1 MALIRYHGSSAPFR
15 APWILRHARKPTTLP
30 LCVVDALHGLTT
42 VPAIAPEIHAPR
54 PALAASVEAVLE
66 RLATWSADF
75 AEGSAPATVKAVR
88 SDWTQY
94 LAWCEATG
102 TTPLPASVEQLEA
115 FLSGAIDKGRKRAT
129 VDRYLYTVGL
139 VHVAAGLPSPSKD
152 PDWPVKWKKLIRRL
166 KTTGGHAR
174 KQAGELDMAGIESI
188 LATLGDSPRDPRDAA
203 LLSMA
208 SDTLCRESELVAIR
222 VEHLHHNRRRNTWS
236 LHVPFSKT
244 NQDGVAPDYRFVS
257 LDTIARVRAWQAAAN
272 ITEGPLFRATGGRPK
287 TSGGRTGEG
296 LLPQE
301 VARIFRR
308 RAKAAGLDNAGAIS
322 GHSTRIGSANDLAEH
337 GASGTQIQ
345 QAGGWKTDR
354 MVTYYTR
361 RSQAGVNAMAALRNS
376 RTQRAAQHRFSYP
389 SRIRTCRY
397 ALLVDAVR
405 RTF

>member
-1 MALIRYHGSSAPFR
+1 MTE
-15 APWILRHARKPTTLP
+15 PTTLP
-30 LCVVDALHGLTT
+30 LRVVDALQELTT

-66 RLATWSADF
+66 RLAIWSSDF
-75 AEGSAPATVKAVR
+75 AAGSAPATVKAVR

-94 LAWCEATG
+94 LVWCESAG
-102 TTPLPASVEQLEA
+102 MTPLPASVNQLET
-115 FLSGAIDKGRKRAT
+115 FLSAAIDKGRKRAT

-139 VHVAAGLPSPSKD
+139 VHIAAGLPSPSKD

-174 KQAGELDMAGIESI
+174 KQAGELDNAGIDTI
-188 LATLGDSPRDPRDAA
+188 LATLGDSPRDLRDAA
-203 LLSMA
+203 LLSIA

-244 NQDGVAPDYRFVS
+244 NQDGASPDYRFVS
-257 LDTIARVRAWQAAAN
+257 LETIERVRAWQGASN
-272 ITEGPLFRATGGRPK
+272 INEGPLFRPVGGRPK
-287 TSGGRTGEG
+287 TNGDVDDA

-308 RAKAAGLDNAGAIS
+308 RAKAAGLENAAVIS
-322 GHSTRIGSANDLAEH
+322 GHSARIGSANDLAEY
-337 GASGTQIQ
+337 GATGAQIQ
-345 QAGGWKTDR
+345 LAGGWKTDR

-361 RSQAGVNAMAALRNS
+361 RSSAGENAMAKLRSKNV
-376 RTQRAAQHRFSYP
+376 QRESGN
-389 SRIRTCRY
+389 
-397 ALLVDAVR
+397 D
-405 RTF
+405 

>member
-1 MALIRYHGSSAPFR
+1 MIE
-15 APWILRHARKPTTLP
+15 PTTLP
-30 LCVVDALHGLTT
+30 LRVVDALQDLTT
-42 VPAIAPEIHAPR
+42 VPPVAAEIHAPR

-66 RLATWSADF
+66 RLASWSADF
-75 AEGSAPATVKAVR
+75 AAGSAPATVKAVR

-94 LAWCEATG
+94 LAWCEASRA
-102 TTPLPASVEQLEA
+102 TPLPASVAQVES
-115 FLSGAIDKGRKRAT
+115 FLSATIDKGRKRAT

-174 KQAGELDMAGIESI
+174 KQAGELDMAGIETI
-188 LATLGDSPRDPRDAA
+188 LATLGDSPRDLRDAA

-244 NQDGVAPDYRFVS
+244 NQDGAAPDYRFVS
-257 LDTIARVRAWQAAAN
+257 AATIERVRAWQAAAN
-272 ITEGPLFRATGGRPK
+272 FTEGALFRPLGGRPK
-287 TSGGRTGEG
+287 AGAPQVDEA

-308 RAKAAGLDNAGAIS
+308 RAKAAGLENAGSIS

-337 GASGTQIQ
+337 GATGTQIQ

-361 RSQAGVNAMAALRNS
+361 RSQAGSSAMATLRARYS
-376 RTQRAAQHRFSYP
+376 APPTDHDP
-389 SRIRTCRY
+389 S
-397 ALLVDAVR
+397 V
-405 RTF
+405 

>member
-1 MALIRYHGSSAPFR
+1 MPDS
-15 APWILRHARKPTTLP
+15 TTLP
-30 LCVVDALHGLTT
+30 LRVVDALQELTS

-54 PALAASVEAVLE
+54 PAMAASVEAVLE
-66 RLATWSADF
+66 RLATWSTDF
-75 AEGSAPATVKAVR
+75 AAGSAPATVKAVR
-88 SDWTQY
+88 SDWSQY
-94 LAWCEATG
+94 VAWCEASNA
-102 TTPLPASVEQLEA
+102 TPLPASVAQLEM
-115 FLSGAIDKGRKRAT
+115 FLSAMIGKGRKRAT

-152 PDWPVKWKKLIRRL
+152 PDWPVKWKRLIRRL
-166 KTTGGHAR
+166 KTSGGHAR
-174 KQAGELDMAGIESI
+174 KQAGELDSAGIETI
-188 LATLGDSPRDPRDAA
+188 LATLGDSLRDLRDAA

-244 NQDGVAPDYRFVS
+244 NQDGAAPDYRFVS
-257 LDTIARVRAWQAAAN
+257 AETIARVRAWQAAAG
-272 ITEGPLFRATGGRPK
+272 ISEGPLFRSTAGRPK
-287 TSGGRTGEG
+287 VTAAPDEA

-308 RAKAAGLDNAGAIS
+308 RAKAAGLENAGTIS

-337 GASGTQIQ
+337 GATGTQIQ

-361 RSQAGVNAMAALRNS
+361 RSMAGANAMAELRS
-376 RTQRAAQHRFSYP
+376 AK
-389 SRIRTCRY
+389 
-397 ALLVDAVR
+397 R
-405 RTF
+405 RR

>member
-1 MALIRYHGSSAPFR
+1 MPESSP
-15 APWILRHARKPTTLP
+15 LP
-30 LCVVDALHGLTT
+30 LRVVDALQDLTA
-42 VPAIAPEIHAPR
+42 VPAIAPEIQAPR

-66 RLATWSADF
+66 RLSTWSADF

-102 TTPLPASVEQLEA
+102 ATPLPASVAQLET
-115 FLSGAIDKGRKRAT
+115 FLSAAIDKGRKRAT

-166 KTTGGHAR
+166 KTSGGHAR
-174 KQAGELDMAGIESI
+174 KQAGELDSAGIATI
-188 LATLGDSPRDPRDAA
+188 LASLGDSPRELRDAA

-208 SDTLCRESELVAIR
+208 SDTLCRESELAAIR
-222 VEHLHHNRRRNTWS
+222 VEDLHHNRRRNTWS

-244 NQDGVAPDYRFVS
+244 NQDGAAPDYRFVS
-257 LDTIARVRAWQAAAN
+257 LETMVRVRAWQAAAG
-272 ITEGPLFRATGGRPK
+272 ITEGALFRATGGRPK
-287 TSGGRTGEG
+287 TGGGLDAA

-308 RAKAAGLDNAGAIS
+308 RAKAAGLENAGTIS
-322 GHSTRIGSANDLAEH
+322 GHSTRIGSANDLSEH
-337 GASGTQIQ
+337 GATGVQIQ
-345 QAGGWKTDR
+345 LAGGWKTDR

-361 RSQAGVNAMAALRNS
+361 RSNAGVNAMASLR
-376 RTQRAAQHRFSYP
+376 QVHRGVSDP
-389 SRIRTCRY
+389 DG
-397 ALLVDAVR
+397 AP
-405 RTF
+405 

>member
-1 MALIRYHGSSAPFR
+1 MTES
-15 APWILRHARKPTTLP
+15 TTLP
-30 LCVVDALHGLTT
+30 LRVVDALQELTA
-42 VPAIAPEIHAPR
+42 VPAIAPNIHAPR
-54 PALAASVEAVLE
+54 PALAASVEAVLD
-66 RLATWSADF
+66 RLTSWSADF

-94 LAWCEATG
+94 LAWCEAIG
-102 TTPLPASVEQLEA
+102 ATPLPASVEQLET
-115 FLSGAIDKGRKRAT
+115 FLSAAIDKGRKRAT

-174 KQAGELDMAGIESI
+174 KQAGELDSAGIETI
-188 LATLGDSPRDPRDAA
+188 LATLGDSPRDLRDAA

-222 VEHLHHNRRRNTWS
+222 IEHLHHNRRRNTWS

-244 NQDGVAPDYRFVS
+244 NQDGATPDYRFVS
-257 LDTIARVRAWQAAAN
+257 LETMARVRAWQAAAN
-272 ITEGPLFRATGGRPK
+272 ICEGPLFRATGGRPRA
-287 TSGGRTGEG
+287 GGALDEA

-308 RAKAAGLDNAGAIS
+308 RAKAAGLEHARTIS

-337 GASGTQIQ
+337 GATGTQIQ
-345 QAGGWKTDR
+345 LAGGWKTER
-354 MVTYYTR
+354 MVNHYTR
-361 RSQAGVNAMAALRNS
+361 RSQAGANAMAKLRAS
-376 RTQRAAQHRFSYP
+376 K
-389 SRIRTCRY
+389 
-397 ALLVDAVR
+397 VAVQKI
-405 RTF
+405 

>member
-1 MALIRYHGSSAPFR
+1 MGYRRRPDASRITLMPE
-15 APWILRHARKPTTLP
+15 PTTLP
-30 LCVVDALHGLTT
+30 LRVVDALHELTA
-42 VPAIAPEIHAPR
+42 VPAIAPDIHAPR
-54 PALAASVEAVLE
+54 PAVAASVEAVLE
-66 RLATWSADF
+66 RLASWSADF

-102 TTPLPASVEQLEA
+102 ATPLPASVEQLET
-115 FLSGAIDKGRKRAT
+115 FLAAAIDKGRKRAT

-174 KQAGELDMAGIESI
+174 KQAGELDMAGIETI
-188 LATLGDSPRDPRDAA
+188 LASLGDSPRDLRDAA
-203 LLSMA
+203 LLSMG

-222 VEHLHHNRRRNTWS
+222 IEDLHHNRRRNTWS

-244 NQDGVAPDYRFVS
+244 NQDGAAPDYRFVS
-257 LDTIARVRAWQAAAN
+257 LETIARVRAWQAAAGIN
-272 ITEGPLFRATGGRPK
+272 EGALFRPVGGRPK
-287 TSGGRTGEG
+287 AGGDAEEA

-308 RAKAAGLDNAGAIS
+308 RAKAAGLENAGTIS
-322 GHSTRIGSANDLAEH
+322 GHSTRIGSANDLSEH
-337 GASGTQIQ
+337 GATGVQIQ

-361 RSQAGVNAMAALRNS
+361 RSQAGASAMASLRSS
-376 RTQRAAQHRFSYP
+376 RQPVP
-389 SRIRTCRY
+389 SEELEQSLT
-397 ALLVDAVR
+397 A
-405 RTF
+405 

>member
-1 MALIRYHGSSAPFR
+1 MAE
-15 APWILRHARKPTTLP
+15 PTTLP
-30 LCVVDALHGLTT
+30 LRVVDSLEGLTT

-54 PALAASVEAVLE
+54 PALAASVEAVLA
-66 RLATWSADF
+66 RLASWSADF

-88 SDWTQY
+88 SDWVQY

-102 TTPLPASVEQLEA
+102 ATPLPASVTQLET
-115 FLSGAIDKGRKRAT
+115 FLSAAIDKGRKRAT

-174 KQAGELDMAGIESI
+174 KQAGELDMAGIETI
-188 LATLGDSPRDPRDAA
+188 LASLGNSPRDLRDAA

-244 NQDGVAPDYRFVS
+244 NQDGAAPDYRFVS
-257 LDTIARVRAWQAAAN
+257 LETIVRVRAWQAAAG
-272 ITEGPLFRATGGRPK
+272 IDEGALFRPIGGRPK
-287 TSGGRTGEG
+287 ANGDSADA

-308 RAKAAGLDNAGAIS
+308 RAKAAGLENAGSIS
-322 GHSTRIGSANDLAEH
+322 GHSARIGSANDLAEH
-337 GASGTQIQ
+337 GATGTQIQ

-361 RSQAGVNAMAALRNS
+361 RSQAGANAMTGLRQARRPTNDKE
-376 RTQRAAQHRFSYP
+376 RTS
-389 SRIRTCRY
+389 
-397 ALLVDAVR
+397 
-405 RTF
+405 

>member
-1 MALIRYHGSSAPFR
+1 MTEL
-15 APWILRHARKPTTLP
+15 TTLP
-30 LCVVDALHGLTT
+30 LRVVDALQELTA
-42 VPAIAPEIHAPR
+42 VPAIAPDIQTPR
-54 PALAASVEAVLE
+54 PAMAASVEAVLE
-66 RLATWSADF
+66 RLATWSVDF

-102 TTPLPASVEQLEA
+102 ATPLPASVEQLEA
-115 FLSGAIDKGRKRAT
+115 FLSAAIDKGRKRAT

-166 KTTGGHAR
+166 KSTGGHAR
-174 KQAGELDMAGIESI
+174 KQAGELDMAGVETI
-188 LATLGDSPRDPRDAA
+188 LATLGDSPRDLRDAA

-244 NQDGVAPDYRFVS
+244 NQDGAAPDYRFVS
-257 LDTIARVRAWQAAAN
+257 LETIARLRAWQATAG
-272 ITEGPLFRATGGRPK
+272 IVEGALFRAIGGRPK
-287 TSGGRTGEG
+287 AGGGLDEA

-308 RAKAAGLDNAGAIS
+308 RAKVAGLDNAGSIS
-322 GHSTRIGSANDLAEH
+322 GHSTRIGSANDLAEQ
-337 GASGTQIQ
+337 GATGTQIQ

-361 RSQAGVNAMAALRNS
+361 RSGAGENAMARLRLS
-376 RTQRAAQHRFSYP
+376 RS
-389 SRIRTCRY
+389 
-397 ALLVDAVR
+397 
-405 RTF
+405 

>member
-1 MALIRYHGSSAPFR
+1 MPVVTES
-15 APWILRHARKPTTLP
+15 TTLP
-30 LCVVDALHGLTT
+30 LRVVDALHGLTA

-54 PALAASVEAVLE
+54 PAVAASVEAVLE

-94 LAWCEATG
+94 LAWCEASRA
-102 TTPLPASVEQLEA
+102 TPLPASVDQLET
-115 FLSGAIDKGRKRAT
+115 FLSAAIDKGRKRAT

-174 KQAGELDMAGIESI
+174 KQAGELDMAGIETI
-188 LATLGDSPRDPRDAA
+188 LASLGDSPRDRRDAA

-244 NQDGVAPDYRFVS
+244 NQDGAAPDYRFVS
-257 LDTIARVRAWQAAAN
+257 LATMARVRAWQAAAG
-272 ITEGPLFRATGGRPK
+272 IDEGALFRSTGGRPK
-287 TSGGRTGEG
+287 AGGSSEEA

-308 RAKAAGLDNAGAIS
+308 RAKAAGLENAGSIS
-322 GHSTRIGSANDLAEH
+322 GHSARIGSANDLAEN
-337 GASGTQIQ
+337 GATGTQIQ

-361 RSQAGVNAMAALRNS
+361 RSQAGASAMATLRS
-376 RTQRAAQHRFSYP
+376 LSK
-389 SRIRTCRY
+389 SKSGDSSI
-397 ALLVDAVR
+397 
-405 RTF
+405 

>member
-1 MALIRYHGSSAPFR
+1 MTE
-15 APWILRHARKPTTLP
+15 PTTLP
-30 LCVVDALHGLTT
+30 LRVVDALQELIA
-42 VPAIAPEIHAPR
+42 VPAIAPDIQAPR

-66 RLATWSADF
+66 RLATWSGDF
-75 AEGSAPATVKAVR
+75 AAGSAPATVKAVR

-94 LAWCEATG
+94 LAWCETTG

-115 FLSGAIDKGRKRAT
+115 FLSAAIAKGRKRAT

-166 KTTGGHAR
+166 KSSGGHGR
-174 KQAGELDMAGIESI
+174 KQAGELDMAGIDAI
-188 LATLGDSPRDPRDAA
+188 LVTLGDTPRDLRDAA
-203 LLSMA
+203 LLSIA

-222 VEHLHHNRRRNTWS
+222 VEHLHHNRRRNSWS

-244 NQDGVAPDYRFVS
+244 NQDGGTPDYRFVS
-257 LDTIARVRAWQAAAN
+257 LATIARVRAWQAAAG
-272 ITEGPLFRATGGRPK
+272 IVEGALFRPTGGRPK
-287 TSGGRTGEG
+287 AGGSSEA

-308 RAKAAGLDNAGAIS
+308 RAKAAGLEHAGSIS

-337 GASGTQIQ
+337 GATGTQIQ

-361 RSQAGVNAMAALRNS
+361 RSQAGANAMASLR
-376 RTQRAAQHRFSYP
+376 TKAG
-389 SRIRTCRY
+389 
-397 ALLVDAVR
+397 LV
-405 RTF
+405 TG

>member
-1 MALIRYHGSSAPFR
+1 MPESIS
-15 APWILRHARKPTTLP
+15 LP
-30 LCVVDALHGLTT
+30 LRVVDALQELTA
-42 VPAIAPEIHAPR
+42 VPAIAPDIHAPR
-54 PALAASVEAVLE
+54 PAMAASVEAVLE
-66 RLATWSADF
+66 RLAGWSADF

-102 TTPLPASVEQLEA
+102 TTPLPAPVEQLET
-115 FLSGAIDKGRKRAT
+115 FLSAAIDKGRKRAT

-139 VHVAAGLPSPSKD
+139 VHVAAGLPSPAKD

-166 KTTGGHAR
+166 KSSGGHGR
-174 KQAGELDMAGIESI
+174 KQAGELDMAGIEAI
-188 LATLGDSPRDPRDAA
+188 LATLGGTPRDLRDAA
-203 LLSMA
+203 LLSIA

-222 VEHLHHNRRRNTWS
+222 VEHLHHNRRRNSWS

-244 NQDGVAPDYRFVS
+244 NQDGGTPDYRFVS
-257 LDTIARVRAWQAAAN
+257 LEAIARVRAWQAAAG
-272 ITEGPLFRATGGRPK
+272 IVEGPLFRPTGGRPK
-287 TSGGRTGEG
+287 TDGGSSEA

-308 RAKAAGLDNAGAIS
+308 RAKAAGLEHAWSIS

-337 GASGTQIQ
+337 GATGTQIQ

-361 RSQAGVNAMAALRNS
+361 RSQAGANAMASLR
-376 RTQRAAQHRFSYP
+376 TKAKP
-389 SRIRTCRY
+389 SME
-397 ALLVDAVR
+397 
-405 RTF
+405 